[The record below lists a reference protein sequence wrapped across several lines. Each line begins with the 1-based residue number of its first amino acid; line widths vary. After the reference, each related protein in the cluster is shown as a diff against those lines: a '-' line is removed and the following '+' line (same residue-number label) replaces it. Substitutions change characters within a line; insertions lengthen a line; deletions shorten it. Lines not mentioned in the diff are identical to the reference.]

1 MRILIILFV
10 SILVVAIAR
19 KKINDKY
26 EFIHYMLSL
35 AYFAMIILFVYIL
48 SMHFLG
54 HSI

>member
-1 MRILIILFV
+1 MRILIVLFF
-10 SILVVAIAR
+10 SILVLAFAR

-26 EFIHYMLSL
+26 EFIGYILSI

-54 HSI
+54 NSI